1 MLYNVYTIR
10 KNENGITL
18 SLRRKEL
25 TKETAQAYY
34 KHYQANSEVRY
45 IMVRLDK
52 VQEFIA
58 KVAQEH
64 NKIVEKYADK
74 MARQEKR
81 WAQSAEMYK
90 QGYRANDVLGYV
102 HG

>member
-10 KNENGITL
+10 KNENGIIL

-34 KHYQANSEVRY
+34 KRYQSSSEVKY
-45 IMVRLDK
+45 IMVRLDR
-52 VQEFIA
+52 VQEFIT

-64 NKIVEKYADK
+64 NKIVDKYADK

-90 QGYRANDVLGYV
+90 QGYRANDVLEYV